1 MQHDTAETR
10 KSAST
15 ALPRLICG
23 FNLPER
29 MCSSMLD
36 LQLLNSVNEIAIAA
50 GREILDVYNSAQAIE
65 VSTKSDDSPLTD
77 ADRRAHLLIVDRL
90 SSLTP
95 DIPLLSEESDAIDY
109 GLRKAWQRY
118 WLIDPLDGT
127 KEFINRNGEFT
138 VNIALI
144 ENGQSVAGVV
154 HVPVTGVSYFG
165 GTRIGAWKQDTN
177 QSGSE
182 AKPISSRPMQDHSDV
197 RIVASRRHLG
207 EQLEALVGKIENHFG
222 KATLLSMGSS
232 LKMCLLAEGSADIYP
247 RMAPTCEW
255 DTAAAHGILCAA
267 GGEIVDLQ
275 FRPLRYNSKPEL
287 LNPFFIAL
295 ADRAYPWQQLLDK
308 Q

>member
-1 MQHDTAETR
+1 MY
-10 KSAST
+10 S
-15 ALPRLICG
+15 L
-23 FNLPER
+23 
-29 MCSSMLD
+29 MLD
-36 LQLLNSVNEIAIAA
+36 LQLLNAVNEIAIAA
-50 GREILDVYNSAQAIE
+50 GSEILDVYNSEQAIE
-65 VSTKSDDSPLTD
+65 VSTKQDDSPLTD

-95 DIPLLSEESDAIDY
+95 NIPLLSEESDAIDY
-109 GLRKAWQRY
+109 SLRKSWQRY

-154 HVPVTGVSYFG
+154 HVPVTGISYFG
-165 GTRIGAWKQDTN
+165 GIGIGAWKQNTN
-177 QSGSE
+177 QLDNEVQLIASRAMQENSG
-182 AKPISSRPMQDHSDV
+182 V

-207 EQLEALVGKIENHFG
+207 EQLDALVEKIENHFG

-247 RMAPTCEW
+247 RMAPTSEW

-295 ADRAYPWQQLLDK
+295 ADRAYPWKQLLDK

>member
-1 MQHDTAETR
+1 
-10 KSAST
+10 
-15 ALPRLICG
+15 
-23 FNLPER
+23 
-29 MCSSMLD
+29 MLD

-65 VSTKSDDSPLTD
+65 VNTKSDDSPLTD

>member
-1 MQHDTAETR
+1 M
-10 KSAST
+10 
-15 ALPRLICG
+15 I
-23 FNLPER
+23 
-29 MCSSMLD
+29 D
-36 LQLLNSVNEIAIAA
+36 LQLLKTVNEIAIAA
-50 GREILDVYNSAQAIE
+50 GNEILDVYNSDQAIE
-65 VSTKSDDSPLTD
+65 VSTKLDDSPLTD
-77 ADRRAHLLIVDRL
+77 ADRRAHILIVDRL
-90 SSLTP
+90 SNLTP

-109 GLRKAWQRY
+109 GLRKSWQRY

-154 HVPVTGVSYFG
+154 HVPVTGISYFG
-165 GTRIGAWKQDTN
+165 GIGLKAWKQNSNHSDGEVK
-177 QSGSE
+177 Q
-182 AKPISSRPMQDHSDV
+182 ISSRLMEENSGV

-207 EQLEALVGKIENHFG
+207 EQLNALVGKIENHFG
-222 KATLLSMGSS
+222 KATLLNMGSS

-247 RMAPTCEW
+247 RMAPTSEW
-255 DTAAAHGILCAA
+255 DTAAAHGILSAA

-275 FRPLRYNSKPEL
+275 FRPLKYNSKPEL

-295 ADRAYPWQQLLDK
+295 ADQAYPWQQLLDK

>member
-1 MQHDTAETR
+1 
-10 KSAST
+10 
-15 ALPRLICG
+15 
-23 FNLPER
+23 
-29 MCSSMLD
+29 MLD
-36 LQLLNSVNEIAIAA
+36 LQLLNAVNEIAIAA
-50 GREILDVYNSAQAIE
+50 GSEILDVYNSGQAID
-65 VSTKSDDSPLTD
+65 VSKKQDDSPLTD
-77 ADRRAHLLIVDRL
+77 ADRRAHFLIVDRL

-109 GLRKAWQRY
+109 ELRKSWQRY
-118 WLIDPLDGT
+118 WLVDPLDGT

-154 HVPVTGVSYFG
+154 YVPVSGISYFG
-165 GTRIGAWKQDTN
+165 GIGIGAWKQDGN
-177 QSGSE
+177 QQDIKAQS
-182 AKPISSRPMQDHSDV
+182 IVSRPMRESFGV

-207 EQLEALVGKIENHFG
+207 EQLNALVGKIENHFG
-222 KATLLSMGSS
+222 KVTLLSMGSS

-255 DTAAAHGILCAA
+255 DTAAAHGILSAA

-295 ADRAYPWQQLLDK
+295 ADRTYPWQQLLDK

>member
-1 MQHDTAETR
+1 
-10 KSAST
+10 
-15 ALPRLICG
+15 
-23 FNLPER
+23 
-29 MCSSMLD
+29 MLD

-165 GTRIGAWKQDTN
+165 GTRIGAWKQYTN

-182 AKPISSRPMQDHSDV
+182 AKSISSRPMQDHSDV

>member
-1 MQHDTAETR
+1 MY
-10 KSAST
+10 S
-15 ALPRLICG
+15 L
-23 FNLPER
+23 
-29 MCSSMLD
+29 MLD
-36 LQLLNSVNEIAIAA
+36 LQLLNAVNEIAIAA
-50 GREILDVYNSAQAIE
+50 GSEILDVYNSEQAIE
-65 VSTKSDDSPLTD
+65 VSTKQDDSPLTD

-95 DIPLLSEESDAIDY
+95 NIPLLSEESNAIDY
-109 GLRKAWQRY
+109 SLRKSWQRY

-154 HVPVTGVSYFG
+154 HVPVTGISYFG
-165 GTRIGAWKQDTN
+165 GIGIGAWKQNIN
-177 QSGSE
+177 QLDNEVQLIVSQAMQENSG
-182 AKPISSRPMQDHSDV
+182 V

-207 EQLEALVGKIENHFG
+207 EQLDALVEKLENHFG

-295 ADRAYPWQQLLDK
+295 ADRTYPWKQLLDK

>member
-1 MQHDTAETR
+1 M
-10 KSAST
+10 
-15 ALPRLICG
+15 I
-23 FNLPER
+23 
-29 MCSSMLD
+29 D
-36 LQLLNSVNEIAIAA
+36 LQLLKTVNEIAIAA
-50 GREILDVYNSAQAIE
+50 GNEILDVYNSDQAIE
-65 VSTKSDDSPLTD
+65 VSMKLDDSPLTD
-77 ADRRAHLLIVDRL
+77 ADRRAHNLIVDRL
-90 SSLTP
+90 SNLTP

-109 GLRKAWQRY
+109 GLRKSWQRY

-154 HVPVTGVSYFG
+154 HVPVTGISYFG
-165 GTRIGAWKQDTN
+165 GIGLKAWKQNSNHSDGGVK
-177 QSGSE
+177 Q
-182 AKPISSRPMQDHSDV
+182 ISSRPMEENSGV

-207 EQLEALVGKIENHFG
+207 EQLNALVGKIENHFG
-222 KATLLSMGSS
+222 KATLLNMGSS

-247 RMAPTCEW
+247 RMAPTSEW
-255 DTAAAHGILCAA
+255 DTAAAHGILSAA

-275 FRPLRYNSKPEL
+275 FRPLKYNSKPEL

>member
-10 KSAST
+10 SSAST
-15 ALPRLICG
+15 ALQQLICS
-23 FNLPER
+23 FNFLER
-29 MCSSMLD
+29 VCSSMLD
-36 LQLLNSVNEIAIAA
+36 LQLLNAVNEIAIAA
-50 GREILDVYNSAQAIE
+50 GREILDVYNSEQAIE
-65 VSTKSDDSPLTD
+65 VSTKLDDSPLTD
-77 ADRRAHLLIVDRL
+77 ADRRAHFLIVDRL

-109 GLRKAWQRY
+109 GLRKSWQRY

-154 HVPVTGVSYFG
+154 HVPVAGISYFG
-165 GTRIGAWKQDTN
+165 GIGLKAWKQDSN
-177 QSGSE
+177 QSYSE
-182 AKPISSRPMQDHSDV
+182 AKQIASRPMEENTGV

-207 EQLEALVGKIENHFG
+207 EQLDALIGKIENHFG
-222 KATLLSMGSS
+222 KATLLNMGSS

-255 DTAAAHGILCAA
+255 DTAAAHGVLCAA

-295 ADRAYPWQQLLDK
+295 ADRAYPWQQLLDN

>member
-1 MQHDTAETR
+1 M
-10 KSAST
+10 
-15 ALPRLICG
+15 I
-23 FNLPER
+23 
-29 MCSSMLD
+29 D
-36 LQLLNSVNEIAIAA
+36 LQLLKTVNEIAIAA
-50 GREILDVYNSAQAIE
+50 GNEILDVYNSDQAIA
-65 VSTKSDDSPLTD
+65 VSTKLDDSPLTD
-77 ADRRAHLLIVDRL
+77 ADRRAHILIVDRL
-90 SSLTP
+90 SNLTP
-95 DIPLLSEESDAIDY
+95 DIPLLSEESNAIDY
-109 GLRKAWQRY
+109 GLRKSWQRY

-154 HVPVTGVSYFG
+154 HVPVTGISYFG
-165 GTRIGAWKQDTN
+165 GIGLKAWKQNSNHPDGGVK
-177 QSGSE
+177 Q
-182 AKPISSRPMQDHSDV
+182 ISSRPMEENPGV

-207 EQLEALVGKIENHFG
+207 EQLNALVGKIENHFG
-222 KATLLSMGSS
+222 KATLLNMGSS

-247 RMAPTCEW
+247 RMAPTSEW
-255 DTAAAHGILCAA
+255 DTAAAHGILSAA

-275 FRPLRYNSKPEL
+275 FRPLKYNSKPEL

>member
-23 FNLPER
+23 FNIPER

>member
-1 MQHDTAETR
+1 
-10 KSAST
+10 
-15 ALPRLICG
+15 
-23 FNLPER
+23 
-29 MCSSMLD
+29 MLD
-36 LQLLNSVNEIAIAA
+36 LQLLNAVNEIAIAA
-50 GREILDVYNSAQAIE
+50 GSEILDVYNSGQAID
-65 VSTKSDDSPLTD
+65 VSKKQDDSPLTD

-109 GLRKAWQRY
+109 ELRKSWQRY
-118 WLIDPLDGT
+118 WLVDPLDGT

-154 HVPVTGVSYFG
+154 YVPVSGISYFG
-165 GTRIGAWKQDTN
+165 GIGMGAWKQDAN
-177 QSGSE
+177 QQDSKAQS
-182 AKPISSRPMQDHSDV
+182 IVSRPMRESFGV

-207 EQLEALVGKIENHFG
+207 EQLNALVGKVENHFG

-255 DTAAAHGILCAA
+255 DTAAAHGILSAA

-295 ADRAYPWQQLLDK
+295 ADRTYPWQQLLDK

>member
-1 MQHDTAETR
+1 
-10 KSAST
+10 
-15 ALPRLICG
+15 
-23 FNLPER
+23 
-29 MCSSMLD
+29 MLD
-36 LQLLNSVNEIAIAA
+36 LQLLNAVNEIAIAA
-50 GREILDVYNSAQAIE
+50 GSEILDVYNSEQAID
-65 VSTKSDDSPLTD
+65 VSKKQDDSPLTD
-77 ADRRAHLLIVDRL
+77 ADRRAHFLIVDRL

-109 GLRKAWQRY
+109 ELRKSWQRY
-118 WLIDPLDGT
+118 WLVDPLDGT

-154 HVPVTGVSYFG
+154 YVPVSGISYFG
-165 GTRIGAWKQDTN
+165 GIGIGAWKQDAN
-177 QSGSE
+177 QQDIKAQS
-182 AKPISSRPMQDHSDV
+182 IVSRPMRESFGV

-207 EQLEALVGKIENHFG
+207 EQLNALVGKVENHFG

-255 DTAAAHGILCAA
+255 DTAAAHGILSAA

-295 ADRAYPWQQLLDK
+295 ADRTYPWQQLLDK

>member
-1 MQHDTAETR
+1 
-10 KSAST
+10 
-15 ALPRLICG
+15 
-23 FNLPER
+23 
-29 MCSSMLD
+29 MLD
-36 LQLLNSVNEIAIAA
+36 LQLLNAVNEIAIAA
-50 GREILDVYNSAQAIE
+50 GSEILDVYNSGQAID
-65 VSTKSDDSPLTD
+65 VSKKQDDSPLTD
-77 ADRRAHLLIVDRL
+77 ADRRAHFLIVDRL

-109 GLRKAWQRY
+109 ELRKSWQRY
-118 WLIDPLDGT
+118 WLVDPLDGT

-154 HVPVTGVSYFG
+154 YVPVSGISYFG
-165 GTRIGAWKQDTN
+165 GIGIGAWKQDAN
-177 QSGSE
+177 QQDSKAQS
-182 AKPISSRPMQDHSDV
+182 IVSRPMRESFGV

-207 EQLEALVGKIENHFG
+207 EQLNALVGKVENHFG

-255 DTAAAHGILCAA
+255 DTAAAHGILSAA

-295 ADRAYPWQQLLDK
+295 ADRTYPWQQLLDK
-308 Q
+308 P

>member
-1 MQHDTAETR
+1 M
-10 KSAST
+10 
-15 ALPRLICG
+15 I
-23 FNLPER
+23 
-29 MCSSMLD
+29 D
-36 LQLLNSVNEIAIAA
+36 LELLKTVNEIAIAA
-50 GREILDVYNSAQAIE
+50 GNEILDVYNSDQAIE
-65 VSTKSDDSPLTD
+65 VSMKLDDSPLTD
-77 ADRRAHLLIVDRL
+77 ADRRAHNLIVDRL
-90 SSLTP
+90 SNLTP

-109 GLRKAWQRY
+109 GLRKSWQRY

-154 HVPVTGVSYFG
+154 HVPVTGISYFG
-165 GTRIGAWKQDTN
+165 GIGLKAWKQNSNHSDGEVK
-177 QSGSE
+177 Q
-182 AKPISSRPMQDHSDV
+182 ISSRPMEENSGV

-207 EQLEALVGKIENHFG
+207 EQLNALVGKIENHFG
-222 KATLLSMGSS
+222 KATLLNMGSS

-247 RMAPTCEW
+247 RMAPTSEW
-255 DTAAAHGILCAA
+255 DTAAAHGILSAA

-275 FRPLRYNSKPEL
+275 FRPLKYNSKPEL

>member
-1 MQHDTAETR
+1 MY
-10 KSAST
+10 S
-15 ALPRLICG
+15 P
-23 FNLPER
+23 
-29 MCSSMLD
+29 MLD
-36 LQLLNSVNEIAIAA
+36 LQLLNAVNEIAIAA
-50 GREILDVYNSAQAIE
+50 GSEILDVYNSGQAID
-65 VSTKSDDSPLTD
+65 VSKKQDDSPLTD
-77 ADRRAHLLIVDRL
+77 ADRRAHFLIVDRL

-109 GLRKAWQRY
+109 ELRKSWQRY
-118 WLIDPLDGT
+118 WLVDPLDGT

-154 HVPVTGVSYFG
+154 YVPVSGISYFG
-165 GTRIGAWKQDTN
+165 GIGIGAWKQDAN
-177 QSGSE
+177 QQDSKAQS
-182 AKPISSRPMQDHSDV
+182 IVSRPMRESFGV

-207 EQLEALVGKIENHFG
+207 EQLNALVGKVENHFG

-255 DTAAAHGILCAA
+255 DTAAAHGILSAA

-295 ADRAYPWQQLLDK
+295 ADRTYPWQQLLDK

>member
-1 MQHDTAETR
+1 M
-10 KSAST
+10 
-15 ALPRLICG
+15 I
-23 FNLPER
+23 
-29 MCSSMLD
+29 D
-36 LQLLNSVNEIAIAA
+36 LQLLKTVNEIGIAA
-50 GREILDVYNSAQAIE
+50 GNEILDVYNSDHAIE
-65 VSTKSDDSPLTD
+65 VSMKLDDSPLTD
-77 ADRRAHLLIVDRL
+77 ADRRAHNLIVDRL
-90 SSLTP
+90 SNLTP

-109 GLRKAWQRY
+109 GLRKSWQRY

-144 ENGQSVAGVV
+144 EHGQSVAGVV
-154 HVPVTGVSYFG
+154 HVPVTGISYFG
-165 GTRIGAWKQDTN
+165 GIGLKAWKQN
-177 QSGSE
+177 SNHSVAEVKQ
-182 AKPISSRPMQDHSDV
+182 ISSRPMEESSGV

-207 EQLEALVGKIENHFG
+207 EQLDVLIGKIENHFG
-222 KATLLSMGSS
+222 KAALLNMGSS

-295 ADRAYPWQQLLDK
+295 ADRAYPWQQLLDN

>member
-1 MQHDTAETR
+1 
-10 KSAST
+10 
-15 ALPRLICG
+15 
-23 FNLPER
+23 
-29 MCSSMLD
+29 MLD
-36 LQLLNSVNEIAIAA
+36 LQLLNAVNEIAIAA
-50 GREILDVYNSAQAIE
+50 GSEILDVYNSEQAIE
-65 VSTKSDDSPLTD
+65 VSTKQDNSPLTD

-95 DIPLLSEESDAIDY
+95 NIPLLSEESDAIDY
-109 GLRKAWQRY
+109 SLRKSWQRY

-154 HVPVTGVSYFG
+154 HVPVTGISYFG
-165 GTRIGAWKQDTN
+165 GIGIGAWKQNIN
-177 QSGSE
+177 QLDNEVQLIVSQAMQENSG
-182 AKPISSRPMQDHSDV
+182 V

-207 EQLEALVGKIENHFG
+207 EQLDALVEKIENHFG

-295 ADRAYPWQQLLDK
+295 ADSAYPWKQLLDK

>member
-1 MQHDTAETR
+1 MY
-10 KSAST
+10 S
-15 ALPRLICG
+15 L
-23 FNLPER
+23 
-29 MCSSMLD
+29 MLD
-36 LQLLNSVNEIAIAA
+36 LQLLNAVNEIAIAA
-50 GREILDVYNSAQAIE
+50 GSEILDVYNSEQAIE
-65 VSTKSDDSPLTD
+65 VSTKQDDSPLTD

-95 DIPLLSEESDAIDY
+95 NIPLLSEESNAIDY
-109 GLRKAWQRY
+109 SLRKSWQRY

-154 HVPVTGVSYFG
+154 HVPVTGISYFG
-165 GTRIGAWKQDTN
+165 GIGIGAWKQNIN
-177 QSGSE
+177 QLDNEVQLIVSQAMQENSG
-182 AKPISSRPMQDHSDV
+182 V

-207 EQLEALVGKIENHFG
+207 EQLDALVEKIENHFG

-295 ADRAYPWQQLLDK
+295 ADRTYPWKQLLDK

>member
-1 MQHDTAETR
+1 
-10 KSAST
+10 
-15 ALPRLICG
+15 
-23 FNLPER
+23 
-29 MCSSMLD
+29 MLD
-36 LQLLNSVNEIAIAA
+36 LQLLNAVNEIAIAA
-50 GREILDVYNSAQAIE
+50 GSEILDVYNSGQAID
-65 VSTKSDDSPLTD
+65 VSKKQDDSPLTD

-109 GLRKAWQRY
+109 ELRKSWQRY

-154 HVPVTGVSYFG
+154 YVPVSGISYFG
-165 GTRIGAWKQDTN
+165 GIGIGAWKQDAN
-177 QSGSE
+177 QQDSKAQS
-182 AKPISSRPMQDHSDV
+182 IVSRPMRESFGV

-207 EQLEALVGKIENHFG
+207 EQLNALVGKIENHFG

-255 DTAAAHGILCAA
+255 DTAAAHGILSAA

-295 ADRAYPWQQLLDK
+295 ADRTYPWKQLLDK

>member
-1 MQHDTAETR
+1 
-10 KSAST
+10 
-15 ALPRLICG
+15 
-23 FNLPER
+23 
-29 MCSSMLD
+29 MLD
-36 LQLLNSVNEIAIAA
+36 LQLLNAVNEIAIAA
-50 GREILDVYNSAQAIE
+50 GSEILDVYNSGQAID
-65 VSTKSDDSPLTD
+65 VSKKQDDSPLTD

-109 GLRKAWQRY
+109 ELRKSWQRY
-118 WLIDPLDGT
+118 WLVDPLDGT

-154 HVPVTGVSYFG
+154 YVPVSGISYFG
-165 GTRIGAWKQDTN
+165 GIGIGAWKQDAN
-177 QSGSE
+177 QQDIKAQS
-182 AKPISSRPMQDHSDV
+182 IVSRPMRESFGV

-207 EQLEALVGKIENHFG
+207 EQLNALVGKIENHFG

-255 DTAAAHGILCAA
+255 DTAAAHGILSAA

-295 ADRAYPWQQLLDK
+295 ADRTYPWQQLLDK